1 MPDLSIYQW
10 KIVVLLLI
18 IIQMMIIPLHIYV
31 KATLPLTV
39 PRNDHPT
46 VWSSTVD

>member
-18 IIQMMIIPLHIYV
+18 IIQMMIIPLLLNNFPEGYHI
-31 KATLPLTV
+31 PLEIT
-39 PRNDHPT
+39 
-46 VWSSTVD
+46 STYHIAFKY